1 MVSANKNALRKK
13 FINYL
18 IPSLCAMWVF
28 SLYTIV
34 DGIFVG
40 KYVGASALAAVN
52 ISMPFVN
59 FIFAISILFSIGAS
73 TIIAMYLGE
82 NNKKNANSI
91 FSLGITS
98 LIIFSIIIF
107 IVIYFTPEK
116 LAIFLGADN
125 STLAYVIKYLKT
137 IVFFNGFFMI
147 AYYLE
152 VLCKTD
158 GSPYL
163 SIIGVG
169 TAAIT
174 NILLDYIFVGK
185 LNMGVEGA
193 AFATGMSQLLSSFIF
208 LNHFLS
214 KRSTLKFT
222 RFKINFKDL
231 KRIVLIGFPDSITEF
246 ATGLVILLF
255 NKYILNLVGEDGV
268 VAYSIISYVNS
279 FIVMSMVGVTQG
291 MQPLISYYY
300 GKRCFKSIRYILK
313 LSLYATA
320 FIGILSF
327 SISTIFANKI
337 VLIFLDSAPSSYLV
351 DLSVNA
357 FKIYSICFLL
367 IGFNILISGFFAAIE
382 EPFYA
387 ALISISR
394 GLVIIIAVLVIMT
407 FFFGSNGIW
416 ITPTISESI
425 CLIISLFAFYQVQKD
440 FTIIKKV
447 A

>member
-1 MVSANKNALRKK
+1 MVSANKNDLRKK

-73 TIIAMYLGE
+73 TIIAIYLGE
-82 NNKKNANSI
+82 NKKRNANSI
-91 FSLGITS
+91 FTLGITCLLILS
-98 LIIFSIIIF
+98 AIILII
-107 IVIYFTPEK
+107 VYFNTKK

-125 STLAYVIKYLKT
+125 STLGYVVKYLKT
-137 IVFFNGFFMI
+137 IVLFNSFFMI

-158 GSPYL
+158 SSPYL
-163 SIIGVG
+163 SIIGVAV
-169 TAAIT
+169 AAFT
-174 NILLDYIFVGK
+174 NIVLDYIFVGK
-185 LNMGVEGA
+185 LNLGVEGA

-214 KRSTLKFT
+214 KRSNLKFKK
-222 RFKINFKDL
+222 FKVNFTDL
-231 KRIVLIGFPDSITEF
+231 KRIILIGFPDSITEF

-255 NKYILNLVGEDGV
+255 NKCILNLIGEDGV

-279 FIVMSMVGVTQG
+279 FIVMSMVGITQG

-300 GKRCFKSIRYILK
+300 GKKCFKSIKYILK
-313 LSLYATA
+313 LSIYSIA

-327 SISTIFANKI
+327 SISMIFTNNI
-337 VLIFLDSAPSSYLV
+337 VSLFLDNSPSAYVV
-351 DLSVNA
+351 DLSISA
-357 FKIYSICFLL
+357 FKVYSISFLL
-367 IGFNILISGFFAAIE
+367 MGFNILISGFFAAIE

-387 ALISISR
+387 ALISLSR
-394 GLVIIIAVLVIMT
+394 GLIVIIGALVVLTI
-407 FFFGSNGIW
+407 FFGSNGIW
-416 ITPTISESI
+416 ITPTVSESI
-425 CLIISLFAFYQVQKD
+425 CLVISLFAFYQVQKD
-440 FTIIKKV
+440 FKTIKKV

>member
-18 IPSLCAMWVF
+18 VPSLCAMWVF

-73 TIIAMYLGE
+73 TIIAIYLGE
-82 NNKKNANSI
+82 NKKNNANSI
-91 FSLGITS
+91 FTLGIVS
-98 LIIFSIIIF
+98 LIIFSAIIF
-107 IVIYFTPEK
+107 ITIYFNPEK

-125 STLAYVIKYLKT
+125 LTLGYVIKYLKT
-137 IVFFNGFFMI
+137 IVCFNGFFMV

-208 LNHFLS
+208 LSHFLS
-214 KRSTLKFT
+214 KRSTLKFKK
-222 RFKINFKDL
+222 FKVDFKDL
-231 KRIVLIGFPDSITEF
+231 KRIILIGFPDSVTEF
-246 ATGLVILLF
+246 ATGVVILFF
-255 NKYILNLVGEDGV
+255 NKFILTLVGEDGI

-279 FIVMSMVGVTQG
+279 FIIMSMIGVTQG
-291 MQPLISYYY
+291 MQPLISFYY
-300 GKRCFKSIRYILK
+300 GKKCFKSIKYILK
-313 LSLYATA
+313 LSIGSIA

-327 SISTIFANKI
+327 GVSILFTNNI
-337 VLIFLDSAPSSYLV
+337 VSLFLDNSASSYLV
-351 DLSVNA
+351 DLSVDA
-357 FKIYSICFLL
+357 FRIYSICFLL
-367 IGFNILISGFFAAIE
+367 LGFNVLISGFFAAIE
-382 EPFYA
+382 KPFYA
-387 ALISISR
+387 TLISLSR
-394 GLVIIIAVLVIMT
+394 GLFIIIGTLIVMT
-407 FFFGSNGIW
+407 LLFGANGIW

-425 CLIISLFAFYQVQKD
+425 CLIISVISLRQMQKQ
-440 FTIIKKV
+440 TSITRKT